1 MIRPTVARVD
11 LGAIARNFRRITEY
25 LAREEV
31 GSLFR

>member
-25 LAREEV
+25 LAREK
-31 GSLFR
+31 GSELFR